1 MESDGWEEPRRG
13 VSTRPALV
21 PARQGMAEPARN
33 SNGCGG
39 CLGVETHSHGEWKWD
54 PKIQAHLPPPV
65 REIPDVCRHSSAAWD
80 PAPGA
85 HGTGVPLARCVGGR
99 SGSRAASPPCLI
111 SGHLHHPQNANYLQH
126 GALTQKSEGR
136 QAYRQPRS
144 PRGIKCTHT
153 VSSLLA
159 KGRQTLPASLVWGC
173 HAPCS

>member
-1 MESDGWEEPRRG
+1 MVVVDAWGWKRTAMGNGSGTQKYKHTCLHLCVRSLMS
-13 VSTRPALV
+13 VDTRLLPGTL
-21 PARQGMAEPARN
+21 RLGLTGRE
-33 SNGCGG
+33 
-39 CLGVETHSHGEWKWD
+39 CLWH
-54 PKIQAHLPPPV
+54 
-65 REIPDVCRHSSAAWD
+65 
-80 PAPGA
+80 
-85 HGTGVPLARCVGGR
+85 
-99 SGSRAASPPCLI
+99 AASGDGAAAELHQPPCLI

-144 PRGIKCTHT
+144 PRCIKCTHT